1 MHSVL
6 FFTIKEAFKPVLVG
20 LSTNNPP
27 RFMSNNRLFGNGLT
41 ADFTLSSNS
50 ALRNPL
56 KLKSG

>member
-6 FFTIKEAFKPVLVG
+6 FFTIERAFKPVLVG

-27 RFMSNNRLFGNGLT
+27 RFMRTKFPFGDGLT

-50 ALRNPL
+50 ALWNPL
-56 KLKSG
+56 KLKGG

>member
-1 MHSVL
+1 MHNVL
-6 FFTIKEAFKPVLVG
+6 FFTIEQAFKPVLVG

-27 RFMSNNRLFGNGLT
+27 RLIRNNGLFGDGLT